1 MRTPT
6 DWAWFIT
13 LESILLSFILGIFLS
28 MQSKPYP
35 FQGDIQMFPI
45 VMMFLCFMFML
56 LIYVGFWEEKELDRG
71 KGR

>member
-1 MRTPT
+1 MSKLT
-6 DWAWFIT
+6 DWAWFIF
-13 LESILLSFILGIFLS
+13 LESILSLSILGIFHS

-35 FQGDIQMFPI
+35 FQGDLQTFPI
-45 VMMFLCFMFML
+45 AMMFLCLMFML